1 MWHRHGDQRMNLFG
15 PVLYALFIWWF
26 STGLILYLDR
36 RSPASL
42 NRSMIGA
49 TAVLGVAIYGLF
61 ASRDDATIVGAY
73 VGFTCALLV
82 WAWIEMSYFMGWIT
96 GPRKAPC
103 PPGCT
108 LWQRFKL
115 GVQVSLH
122 HELVVVG
129 FGICIAAGLS
139 GAPNQVGTWTFFV
152 LWFMR
157 WSAKLNLFLGAPNLH
172 SEFLP
177 EHLRFLETYMS
188 KKPINILFPVSVTCA
203 TIVAL
208 LLIVA
213 AKAPTATV
221 FETTGLVLV
230 ATLLGLAILEH
241 WFLVVP
247 FPDASLWRWAVR
259 ATTESPREGR
269 I

>member
-1 MWHRHGDQRMNLFG
+1 MSLFAV
-15 PVLYALFIWWF
+15 PVMYALFIWWF

-36 RSPASL
+36 RSPSSL

-49 TAVLGVAIYGLF
+49 TAVLAAAIYGLY
-61 ASRDDATIVGAY
+61 ASRNDTTLAGAY
-73 VGFTCALLV
+73 VGFTCALLA

-96 GPRKAPC
+96 GPRKEGC
-103 PPGCT
+103 PPGIT
-108 LWQRFKL
+108 GWRRFKL
-115 GVQVSLH
+115 AIQVSLH
-122 HELVVVG
+122 HELVIVG
-129 FGICIAAGLS
+129 FGTCIASGLWDM
-139 GAPNQVGTWTFFV
+139 PNQVGTWTFFV

-188 KKPINILFPVSVTCA
+188 KKPINFLFPVSVTCA
-203 TIVAL
+203 TVVVL
-208 LLIVA
+208 LLLVA
-213 AKAPTATV
+213 AGAPDASV

-247 FPDASLWRWAVR
+247 LPDASLWRWAVR
-259 ATTESPREGR
+259 TTSNQPREGR
-269 I
+269 A